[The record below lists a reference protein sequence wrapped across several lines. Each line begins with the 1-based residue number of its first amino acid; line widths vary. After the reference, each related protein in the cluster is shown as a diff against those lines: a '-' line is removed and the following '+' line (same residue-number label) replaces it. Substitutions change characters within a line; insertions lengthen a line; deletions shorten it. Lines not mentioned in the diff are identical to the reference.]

1 MRKHGKISSE
11 NRNGDIKT
19 LAAGGL
25 VTLSVATVLAA
36 SLRPGVAATAT
47 LPIMVKLIKAIEVTV
62 ATSLDFGTLAMAPE
76 EAGVARMDPGLN
88 RLVLD
93 DRNALSLAGG
103 TPKVGRLVIK
113 GSAFPVSVSIEDTA
127 VRLTNGIT
135 GVTVNN
141 FNFISADGGTRVTV
155 TPAASQPSFTVPVGA
170 TLITKPG
177 QADGSYVGTTRVFA
191 NFQ

>member
-1 MRKHGKISSE
+1 MRGQSKQPCNKQK
-11 NRNGDIKT
+11 NALKKA
-19 LAAGGL
+19 AAGGL
-25 VTLSVATVLAA
+25 VTLSMFSALALRSVIA
-36 SLRPGVAATAT
+36 STAT
-47 LPIMVKLIKAIEVTV
+47 LPIMVKLIRAIEVTI

-76 EAGVARMDPGLN
+76 EAGIAHMDPGLN

-103 TPKVGRLVIK
+103 VPKVGRLVIR
-113 GSAFPVSVSIEDTA
+113 GSAFPVSISIEDTS
-127 VRLTNGIT
+127 VRLTNGVT

-141 FNFISADGGTRVTV
+141 FNFISANGGSRVTV
-155 TPAASQPSFTVPVGA
+155 TPDINQPSFTVPVGA
-170 TLITKPG
+170 TLVTKPG

>member
-1 MRKHGKISSE
+1 MQEQSKKPLD
-11 NRNGDIKT
+11 NANALKKA
-19 LAAGGL
+19 AAGGL
-25 VTLSVATVLAA
+25 VTLSMFGALALRSVTA
-36 SLRPGVAATAT
+36 STAT
-47 LPIMVKLIKAIEVTV
+47 LPIVVKLIRAIEVTI

-76 EAGVARMDPGLN
+76 EAGIAHIDPGLN

-103 TPKVGRLVIK
+103 VPKVGRLVIK
-113 GSAFPVSVSIEDTA
+113 GSAFPVSISIEDTS
-127 VRLTNGIT
+127 VRLTNGVT

-141 FNFISADGGTRVTV
+141 FNFVSANGGTRVTV
-155 TPAASQPSFTVPVGA
+155 TPDINQPSFTVPVGA
-170 TLITKPG
+170 TLVTKPG